1 MATAS
6 PLVAGCNQGPPARKR
21 PAAARPHTRGG
32 RMQPRP
38 PYKGA
43 GGCGHEPCKG
53 RPTAGAAT
61 ARGND
66 RLWPGCSRRA
76 CKGRLPIV
84 RLQGATAYGAP
95 ARGATARAN
104 RQCLS
109 QGWPPLGKAAAGRK
123 GQPSPV

>member
-6 PLVAGCNQGPPARKR
+6 PHAAGCNQGPPARRR
-21 PAAARPHTRGG
+21 PAAARPPTRGG

-66 RLWPGCSRRA
+66 RLWPGC
-76 CKGRLPIV
+76 KGRLLAA
-84 RLQGATAYGAP
+84 RLQGAAANSQA
-95 ARGATARAN
+95 ARGDSLRCA
-104 RQCLS
+104 CK
-109 QGWPPLGKAAAGRK
+109 GGDRK
-123 GQPSPV
+123 GQPTAPIVGVAAPWQGCCRP